1 MSCINILLA
10 RCRRMDDVRAA
21 VEFDRLIEEARSLR
35 FSEPEV
41 EAAYQE
47 DRTERGLSRTR
58 RVLGILLVMLA
69 GIGAL
74 LGVVAVIRGV
84 DLSQRWLV
92 FRFGVL
98 APAMA
103 ATLLFTWTGWGRKHL
118 QMVLGIGLA
127 VAVGAFSIEWA
138 VEWRPGMPLR
148 GLWMIPLLTLW
159 GCAMALPMSA
169 RAVVTM
175 TLGVFVISTV
185 GIAIYVQGL
194 TTFAIGTALFVF
206 CAVGYG
212 IVLFARWRE
221 IDGREAF
228 VSRMENRI
236 LTEELRKRNES
247 LVQVSKLRD
256 AFVEGVLH
264 DIRSPLTV
272 IFMSSSTLRDA
283 REMSDAGRTE
293 LADVI
298 VQAGKHIDT
307 FVNRFLEQRS
317 LDRADMPPSMLDVDL
332 DAAVDNVV
340 TRARMAAVA
349 KGQQI
354 NVESFLPRATVR
366 ADELLLDRV
375 LSNLLDNAIKYSPM
389 DSSITL
395 RVAEDPDASD
405 RARLSVTDQGP
416 GISAAEM
423 ERLFQP
429 YSRLGAKPTG
439 GEHSVGLGLSLVK
452 GWIESMGGRVGCES
466 EPGRG
471 ATFWIALPRK

>member
-1 MSCINILLA
+1 VVVFSL
-10 RCRRMDDVRAA
+10 RD
-21 VEFDRLIEEARSLR
+21 ARSRDGRDTDPHL
-35 FSEPEV
+35 
-41 EAAYQE
+41 
-47 DRTERGLSRTR
+47 
-58 RVLGILLVMLA
+58 
-69 GIGAL
+69 
-74 LGVVAVIRGV
+74 
-84 DLSQRWLV
+84 
-92 FRFGVL
+92 
-98 APAMA
+98 
-103 ATLLFTWTGWGRKHL
+103 TGWGKRHL
-118 QMVLGIGLA
+118 QFILGIGLA
-127 VAVGAFSIEWA
+127 LAVGAFSMEWAIEWK
-138 VEWRPGMPLR
+138 PGMPLR
-148 GLWMIPLLTLW
+148 GLWLIPLLTLW

-169 RAVVTM
+169 KAVATM

-185 GIAIYVQGL
+185 GIAILVPGL
-194 TTFAIGTALFVF
+194 NAFAIATALFVF
-206 CAVGYG
+206 CAAGYG

-221 IDGREAF
+221 IDGREGF

-236 LTEELRKRNES
+236 LNEELRKRNEA
-247 LVQVSKLRD
+247 LMQVNKLRD

-272 IFMSSSTLRDA
+272 IFMSSTTLRDA
-283 REMSDAGRTE
+283 RELSDGSRTE

-317 LDRADMPPSMLDVDL
+317 LDHADMPPSMLDVDL

-366 ADELLLDRV
+366 VDELLLDRV

-389 DSSITL
+389 DSNITL
-395 RVAEDPDASD
+395 KVAEDPEAPD

-416 GISAAEM
+416 GIPAAEM
-423 ERLFQP
+423 EQLFQP
-429 YSRLGAKPTG
+429 YARLGTKTTG

-452 GWIESMGGRVGCES
+452 GWIESMGGRAGCES

-471 ATFWIALPRK
+471 ATFWISLPRK

>member
-1 MSCINILLA
+1 M
-10 RCRRMDDVRAA
+10 
-21 VEFDRLIEEARSLR
+21 IEEARSLR
-35 FSEPEV
+35 FSEPEI
-41 EAAYQE
+41 EAAYQR
-47 DRTERGLSRTR
+47 DRTERGLARTR
-58 RVLGILLVMLA
+58 RVLAVLTVMLV

-74 LGVVAVIRGV
+74 LGIVAVMRRV
-84 DLSQRWLV
+84 EVPQRWLV
-92 FRFGVL
+92 FRFAML

-103 ATLLFTWTGWGRKHL
+103 ATLVLTWTAWGKRHL
-118 QMVLGIGLA
+118 QFVLGVGLA

-138 VEWRPGMPLR
+138 VEWRPGMHLR

-169 RAVVTM
+169 KAVVTM
-175 TLGVFVISTV
+175 TLGVFLISTA
-185 GIAIYVQGL
+185 GIAIFVQGL
-194 TTFAIGTALFVF
+194 NAFEIGTALFVF

-228 VSRMENRI
+228 VSRMENRM
-236 LTEELRKRNES
+236 LNEELRKRNET
-247 LVQVSKLRD
+247 LVQANKLRD

-264 DIRSPLTV
+264 DIRSPLTA
-272 IFMSSSTLRDA
+272 IFMSSTSLRDA
-283 REMSDAGRTE
+283 KEIRVRERSE
-293 LADVI
+293 LVDGI
-298 VQAGKHIDT
+298 VQAAKHIDT

-317 LDRADMPPSMLDVDL
+317 LDRADAPPAMHDVALDV
-332 DAAVDNVV
+332 AVDNVV
-340 TRARMAAVA
+340 TRARMTAVA

-354 NVESFLPRATVR
+354 VVESFLPRATVR

-389 DSSITL
+389 DSTITL
-395 RVAEDPDASD
+395 RVAEDPDAAGS
-405 RARLSVTDQGP
+405 ARLSVTDQGP
-416 GISAAEM
+416 GILPAEM

-429 YSRLGAKPTG
+429 YSRLGTKTTG

-471 ATFWIALPRK
+471 AAFWISIPRA